1 MSEFYRPEGCSP
13 AVFYLDPKAALRF
26 LEDAFGFE
34 PLLVLLDEN
43 DEIAHSELKFGHSV
57 IMVGREWGDV
67 HRSPRSVDDKNTQAV
82 HVQLQ
87 RGRDIDA
94 HCAHARAAGA
104 EIDMAPADQFYGDRA
119 YRARDPEGHVWTFS
133 VTKHELTP
141 DQWDKAS
148 GLRTQRRL

>member
-94 HCAHARAAGA
+94 
-104 EIDMAPADQFYGDRA
+104 QFYGDRA